1 MTTFTDGPAAA
12 IQLNI
17 TRTPIFLR
25 VVHDTATDQWDALDQ
40 LADTP
45 KPTEEIHVYRIEG
58 EPMRG
63 FWDGTDGRGRRTGGM
78 FVHATYRLNG
88 NQPDDVTARDAEL
101 WKQWCYAEHR
111 KSK

>member
-17 TRTPIFLR
+17 SRTPIYLR
-25 VVHDTATDQWDALDQ
+25 VVHDIATDQWDALDQ

-45 KPTEEIHVYRIEG
+45 KPTEEIHVYRIDG

-63 FWDGTDGRGRRTGGM
+63 FWDGTDGRGRAAETRRRRTAGRP
-78 FVHATYRLNG
+78 VNRPHASRDQPGRLAD
-88 NQPDDVTARDAEL
+88 PA
-101 WKQWCYAEHR
+101 
-111 KSK
+111 